1 VTARNLEPEH
11 LTGLSLLSR
20 KVRSAVYLVTYR
32 GGRAGKRIANSL
44 QKSIRHNGIGLKR
57 TRRISV
63 ERFKNGIRRAYNL
76 SRLGFRRVGRI
87 HKPFIRIWKRS
98 VKAGEVRVA
107 RRSERRAERQ
117 VLAVVRSRR
126 PLVVGPWFSE
136 VGFEVLYWIPFLN
149 WLKAETHFDPDNT
162 VIVSRGGVAAWYGDL
177 ASRYI
182 DIFDLFDPETFARRN
197 QERRQE
203 GDGSHKQL
211 EMSSLDREILGAVTS
226 QLGLVNPEICHPSF
240 MYRLLRN
247 FWLGHR
253 SLNHVESYTRHRK
266 MALNSKFDLTELP
279 TEYVAVKLYTA
290 ASLPDSNE
298 SRRLLRALISRI
310 SSVLPVVT
318 LDTGLNVDDHEDY
331 LFDDQAG
338 VLNLSRWM
346 TPQNNLGLQTEVIS
360 RAKGFVG
367 TCGSLTWL
375 APLLGV
381 STVAVMSDPRFL
393 HPHLYLARKVY
404 LEAQAGQF
412 ATIDLRGLP
421 GLGLDPLVADGV
433 FPGGETI
440 RTSTN

>member
-1 VTARNLEPEH
+1 MTAKNPEPEH

-20 KVRSAVYLVTYR
+20 KIRSAVYLVTYR
-32 GGRAGKRIANSL
+32 GGRARKRLANSL
-44 QKSIRHNGIGLKR
+44 QKSIRHYGIGLKR

-63 ERFKNGIRRAYNL
+63 ERFKNGIRRVYNL
-76 SRLGFRRVGRI
+76 SRLGVRRVGRV
-87 HKPFIRIWKRS
+87 HKPFVRIWKRS
-98 VKAGEVRVA
+98 VKAREFRVE

-117 VLAVVRSRR
+117 VLAVVRSRK

-182 DIFDLFDPETFARRN
+182 EIFDLFDPETFARRN
-197 QERRQE
+197 HERRQE

-211 EMSSLDREILGAVTS
+211 EMSSLDREILGEVTS
-226 QLGLVNPEICHPSF
+226 RLGLVNPEICHPSF

-253 SLNHVESYTRHRK
+253 SLNHVESYTRYRK
-266 MALNSKFDLTELP
+266 MTLHSKFDLTELP
-279 TEYVAVKLYTA
+279 AEYVAVKLYTA

-298 SRRLLRALISRI
+298 SRRLLRALIGRI
-310 SSVLPVVT
+310 ASVLPVVT

-331 LFDDQAG
+331 LFDGQAG
-338 VLNLSRWM
+338 VVNLSRWM

-360 RAKGFVG
+360 RAKLFVG

-421 GLGLDPLVADGV
+421 GLGLDPLVADGL
-433 FPGGETI
+433 FRGREAI

>member
-1 VTARNLEPEH
+1 MTAKNPEPEH

-20 KVRSAVYLVTYR
+20 KIRSAVYLVTYR
-32 GGRAGKRIANSL
+32 SGRARKRLANSL
-44 QKSIRHNGIGLKR
+44 QKSIRHYGIGLKR

-63 ERFKNGIRRAYNL
+63 ERFKNGIRRVYNL
-76 SRLGFRRVGRI
+76 SRLGFRRVGRV
-87 HKPFIRIWKRS
+87 HKPFVRIWKRS
-98 VKAGEVRVA
+98 VRAREFRVE

-117 VLAVVRSRR
+117 VLAVVRSRK

-197 QERRQE
+197 HERRQE

-211 EMSSLDREILGAVTS
+211 EMSSLDREILGEVTS
-226 QLGLVNPEICHPSF
+226 RLGLVNREICHPSL
-240 MYRLLRN
+240 MYRLLRK

-253 SLNHVESYTRHRK
+253 SLNHVESYTRYRK
-266 MALNSKFDLTELP
+266 MTLDSKFDLTELP
-279 TEYVAVKLYTA
+279 AEYVAVKLYSA

-298 SRRLLRALISRI
+298 SRRLLRALIGRI
-310 SSVLPVVT
+310 ASVLPVVT
-318 LDTGLNVDDHEDY
+318 LDTGLDVDDHEDY
-331 LFDDQAG
+331 LFDGQAG
-338 VLNLSRWM
+338 VVNLSRWM

-360 RAKGFVG
+360 RAKLFVG

-404 LEAQAGQF
+404 LETQAGQF

-421 GLGLDPLVADGV
+421 GLGLDPLVADGL
-433 FPGGETI
+433 FRGREAI
-440 RTSTN
+440 STSTN

>member
-1 VTARNLEPEH
+1 MTTRNPQPGH

-20 KVRSAVYLVTYR
+20 KMRSAVYLVTYR
-32 GGRAGKRIANSL
+32 GGRARKRLANSL
-44 QKSIRHNGIGLKR
+44 QKSMRHYGIGLKR

-63 ERFKNGIRRAYNL
+63 EKIKNGIRRASNL

-87 HKPFIRIWKRS
+87 HKPFVRIWKRS
-98 VKAGEVRVA
+98 RKAREGRVE
-107 RRSERRAERQ
+107 RRSERHAERQ
-117 VLAVVRSRR
+117 ALAVVRSRK

-136 VGFEVLYWIPFLN
+136 VGFEVLYWVPFLN
-149 WLKAETHFDPDNT
+149 WLKAETHFDPDQT
-162 VIVSRGGVAAWYGDL
+162 VIVSRGGVGAWYGNL
-177 ASRYI
+177 ASHYF
-182 DIFDLFDPETFARRN
+182 DIFDLFDPVTFARRN
-197 QERRQE
+197 HERRQE

-211 EMSSLDREILGAVTS
+211 EMSSLDREIVGEVTS
-226 QLGLVNPEICHPSF
+226 RLGFVNPEICHPSL

-266 MALNSKFDLTELP
+266 ITIDSKFDLTELP
-279 TEYVAVKLYTA
+279 AEYVAVKLYTA

-298 SRRLLRALISRI
+298 SRRLLRALIGRI
-310 SSVLPVVT
+310 SSVFPVVT
-318 LDTGLNVDDHEDY
+318 LDTGLNLDDHEDY
-331 LFDDQAG
+331 RFDGQAG
-338 VLNLSRWM
+338 VVNLSRWM

-360 RAKGFVG
+360 RAKLFVG

-404 LEAQAGQF
+404 LESQAGQF
-412 ATIDLRGLP
+412 ATIDLRSLE
-421 GLGLDPLVADGV
+421 GLGLDSLVADGV
-433 FPGGETI
+433 FGDGEAI
-440 RTSTN
+440 RTSTS

>member
-1 VTARNLEPEH
+1 MIARNSEPEQ

-20 KVRSAVYLVTYR
+20 KIRSAVYLGTYR
-32 GGRAGKRIANSL
+32 GGRARKRIANSL
-44 QKSIRHNGIGLKR
+44 QKSIRHYGIGLKR
-57 TRRISV
+57 TTRISV
-63 ERFKNGIRRAYNL
+63 ERFKNGIRRVYNL
-76 SRLGFRRVGRI
+76 SYWGFRRVGRA
-87 HKPFIRIWKRS
+87 HKPFVRIWKRS
-98 VKAGEVRVA
+98 VKAREFRDA

-117 VLAVVRSRR
+117 VLAVVRSRK
-126 PLVVGPWFSE
+126 PLVIGPWFSE

-197 QERRQE
+197 HKRRQE

-211 EMSSLDREILGAVTS
+211 EMSSLDREILGEVTS
-226 QLGLVNPEICHPSF
+226 RLGLVNPEICHPSL

-266 MALNSKFDLTELP
+266 MALDSKFDLAELP
-279 TEYVAVKLYTA
+279 SEYVAVKLYTA

-298 SRRLLRALISRI
+298 SRRLLRALIGRI
-310 SSVLPVVT
+310 ASVLPVVT
-318 LDTGLNVDDHEDY
+318 LDTGLTLDDHEDY
-331 LFDDQAG
+331 LFEGQAG
-338 VLNLSRWM
+338 VVNLSRWM

-360 RAKGFVG
+360 RAKLFVG

-381 STVAVMSDPRFL
+381 RTVAVMSDPRFL

-404 LEAQAGQF
+404 LETQAGQF
-412 ATIDLRGLP
+412 ATIDLRGLS
-421 GLGLDPLVADGV
+421 GLGLDHLVADGV
-433 FPGGETI
+433 FHGTEAI